1 MESYSNIMGSELHFR
16 NLNKRQGMSYMSDG
30 NDKQAVPLGE
40 MAQTLERQNLRDS
53 IHSLFEQIFIECL

>member
-1 MESYSNIMGSELHFR
+1 
-16 NLNKRQGMSYMSDG
+16 MSYMSDG
-30 NDKQAVPLGE
+30 NDKQAVSLGE

>member
-16 NLNKRQGMSYMSDG
+16 NFNKRQGMSYMSDG
-30 NDKQAVPLGE
+30 NDKQAVSLGE